1 MLNNKPILK
10 IFLPFIM
17 GLLAALSLVTQID
30 SHIPSHILY
39 WFIYAIVL
47 TMGTMLVLSF
57 FNRNRSLLHV
67 FTWFLGGFVLSMQAN
82 ITQDP
87 KHFSH
92 LEAETYEARI
102 DQINLTNTKKSKFVR
117 CEMNMLFAYDAFEKH
132 EVNGK
137 ILAFIDT
144 TAFGD
149 FKLEDVVLFN
159 AIPLA
164 IKNQGNPGE
173 FDLQLFWRTKG
184 FTHQVFLGLEDVTFK
199 TSGNY
204 RAGLFDRMKSSIVK
218 TLDLHLKGDVFA
230 VAMGILLG
238 DKSYLNL
245 ELKDAFSGAGAM
257 HLLAVSGL
265 HVGIFLVILQ
275 WLFKTFGRR
284 VPRWLQFGL
293 ILIILWTYAGITGFS
308 PSVNRAVTMFS
319 FVALG
324 TLTGRRYD
332 SINGL
337 IASAMILLA
346 INPYFL
352 FDIGFQLSYSAMFG
366 IFLFSPLI
374 ERSLYI
380 KQKWL
385 KFIWSGTAVAL
396 AAQLTTFP
404 LTLYYFHQFPNYF
417 LITNL
422 GLMVISGVMMAIGLG
437 LITLGNIPA
446 LGTAVALLF
455 VVTITALIA
464 FVEWIS
470 KLPNA
475 ITTGFRL
482 ALWEVAL
489 LYLAIGLLLLG
500 LYSARKIWIY
510 GSILALIFFIGF
522 ESFQSIRDAKT
533 AEILVINAN
542 DPTFFIRRGN
552 QGDLLVVSNKE
563 NIEEKTTFLKR
574 ALDVYYGIDTKLHFV
589 ARKNGSITTSLPGLE
604 LYAKPALIHLKM
616 DNKTY
621 TLIYGDYFKDQDLMA
636 AEMFIGGPW
645 VNQDII
651 SAVTSKKKIWMLKD
665 RGAFTIKIDE

>member
-1 MLNNKPILK
+1 VTNNKPILK
-10 IFLPFIM
+10 IFLPFIL
-17 GLLAALSLVTQID
+17 GLVGALSLVNAADTRLPTFVLYLSIYGLLF
-30 SHIPSHILY
+30 ILAT
-39 WFIYAIVL
+39 I
-47 TMGTMLVLSF
+47 LVLSI
-57 FNRNRSLLHV
+57 FNKNKSAIHII
-67 FTWFLGGFVLSMQAN
+67 TWLSVGFVLSMQAN
-82 ITQDP
+82 ITLDP

-92 LEAETYEARI
+92 IEVETYEARI

-117 CEMNMLFAYDAFEKH
+117 CEMSMLYAYDALEKH
-132 EVNGK
+132 EVKGK

-144 TAFGD
+144 AAFGD
-149 FKLEDVVLFN
+149 FKLEDVILFN
-159 AIPLA
+159 SVPLA

-184 FTHQVFLGLEDVTFK
+184 FTHQVFLGLEDLTFK
-199 TSGNY
+199 AAGNY
-204 RAGLFDRMKSSIVK
+204 RAGLFDRMKTSIVK
-218 TLDLHLKGDVFA
+218 TLGLHLTDDVFA

-275 WLFKTFGRR
+275 WLFKTLGRR
-284 VPRWLQFGL
+284 VPRWLQFSL

-337 IASAMILLA
+337 IASAMILSA
-346 INPYFL
+346 INPYFI
-352 FDIGFQLSYSAMFG
+352 FDIGFQLSYGAMFG
-366 IFLFSPLI
+366 IFLFSSII
-374 ERSLYI
+374 ERSIYV
-380 KQKWL
+380 KHKWV

-422 GLMVISGVMMAIGLG
+422 GLMVISGLMMAIGLG

-446 LGTAVALLF
+446 LGGAVALLF

-464 FVEWIS
+464 FVEWVS
-470 KLPNA
+470 QLPNA
-475 ITTGFRL
+475 ITTGFRVS
-482 ALWEVAL
+482 LWEVAL
-489 LYLAIGLLLLG
+489 LYLAMGVFLFG
-500 LYSARKIWIY
+500 LYKARKIWIY
-510 GSILALIFFIGF
+510 LGILSLVFFIGF
-522 ESFQSIRDAKT
+522 QSFQSIQDTQVR
-533 AEILVINAN
+533 EVLIVNAN
-542 DPTFFIRRGN
+542 DPTFFIRRGK
-552 QGDLLVVSNKE
+552 QGDLIVMSNKE
-563 NIEEKTTFLKR
+563 NIEEKTDFLKR

-589 ARKNGSITTSLPGLE
+589 ARKNGNITTTIPGLE
-604 LYAKPALIHLKM
+604 FFTKPALIHLKM
-616 DNKTY
+616 EDQTY
-621 TLIYGDYFKDQDLMA
+621 TLIYGDYFKDQDLHDA
-636 AEMFIGGPW
+636 DVYIGGPW
-645 VNQDII
+645 VSQDII
-651 SAVTSKKKIWMLKD
+651 NAVADKKKIWMMKD
-665 RGAFTIKIDE
+665 KGAFRVKL